1 MPAELRFS
9 LSLAWISLILI
20 GIGWL
25 GTWSDYAGGFFGSSF
40 GLSSNEA
47 FFSLLPVHDL
57 HHLGEVLGTSILVVE
72 VVCVLPD
79 VHVENGHQIGANVVD
94 QLLVVSCPEREWAL
108 SFVIYKPTPAR
119 TLDGGSPLV
128 KDLEELINGA
138 PTFHKGLV
146 KWTFIRYCA
155 INWSTEGLPEKFV
168 VQVAASVELDQFG
181 QRYAALEVV
190 TSLGFCLL
198 LEELVKVVDVGSVV
212 LAIVKI

>member
-1 MPAELRFS
+1 M
-9 LSLAWISLILI
+9 
-20 GIGWL
+20 
-25 GTWSDYAGGFFGSSF
+25 
-40 GLSSNEA
+40 
-47 FFSLLPVHDL
+47 
-57 HHLGEVLGTSILVVE
+57 
-72 VVCVLPD
+72 
-79 VHVENGHQIGANVVD
+79 
-94 QLLVVSCPEREWAL
+94 
-108 SFVIYKPTPAR
+108 
-119 TLDGGSPLV
+119 DGGSPLV
-128 KDLEELINGA
+128 KDLDELINGA

-212 LAIVKI
+212 LAIVEIQQETTDDGLKCSDLVGQSSQLNTLQIGRLSGKIFLDQVVNHCLRYLRL